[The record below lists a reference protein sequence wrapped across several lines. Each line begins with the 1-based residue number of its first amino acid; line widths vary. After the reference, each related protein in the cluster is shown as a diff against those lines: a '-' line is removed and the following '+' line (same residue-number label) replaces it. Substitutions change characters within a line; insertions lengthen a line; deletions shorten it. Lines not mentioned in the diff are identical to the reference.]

1 MILKGKME
9 SSYMEL
15 YKNISNKKNQ
25 INNKRKQNSKHQLK
39 KNKSLTYYHFDGQT
53 NYLNK
58 IHINETKDNNK
69 TMTNKNSPLY
79 FYSNY
84 EYNDVLLFK
93 AYKKSVSELF
103 KALKIYLNK
112 EIYKY
117 EKIKKEFNNNIHKYY
132 DEEKKKEKIN
142 KNKSP
147 IKFNIKSYSKK
158 NAKNK
163 KSEEI
168 YISGLNRNNDNK
180 ISINNILSKNYNKN
194 TFDKMIK
201 IYKYTNSRKG
211 NELKDNSIKN
221 NTNYLCNNKPRINS
235 NISGTSFVANKKNFN
250 SYKEHKSLFA
260 LLKKNKTVIETSP
273 MKKIYNYR
281 NDNLMKKFIKFSKN
295 YSDNKTYIN
304 KTCNQSSISGNK
316 IRGDEEKQ
324 NKNDS
329 NRLTKNNELISK
341 IKDSLDDNLK
351 HIFNFSYENFLNK
364 ESERECN

>member
-69 TMTNKNSPLY
+69 TMTNNNSPLY

-147 IKFNIKSYSKK
+147 IKFQ
-158 NAKNK
+158 
-163 KSEEI
+163 
-168 YISGLNRNNDNK
+168 D
-180 ISINNILSKNYNKN
+180 
-194 TFDKMIK
+194 
-201 IYKYTNSRKG
+201 
-211 NELKDNSIKN
+211 
-221 NTNYLCNNKPRINS
+221 
-235 NISGTSFVANKKNFN
+235 
-250 SYKEHKSLFA
+250 
-260 LLKKNKTVIETSP
+260 
-273 MKKIYNYR
+273 
-281 NDNLMKKFIKFSKN
+281 
-295 YSDNKTYIN
+295 
-304 KTCNQSSISGNK
+304 
-316 IRGDEEKQ
+316 
-324 NKNDS
+324 
-329 NRLTKNNELISK
+329 
-341 IKDSLDDNLK
+341 
-351 HIFNFSYENFLNK
+351 
-364 ESERECN
+364 

>member
-1 MILKGKME
+1 
-9 SSYMEL
+9 
-15 YKNISNKKNQ
+15 
-25 INNKRKQNSKHQLK
+25 
-39 KNKSLTYYHFDGQT
+39 
-53 NYLNK
+53 
-58 IHINETKDNNK
+58 
-69 TMTNKNSPLY
+69 
-79 FYSNY
+79 
-84 EYNDVLLFK
+84 
-93 AYKKSVSELF
+93 
-103 KALKIYLNK
+103 
-112 EIYKY
+112 
-117 EKIKKEFNNNIHKYY
+117 
-132 DEEKKKEKIN
+132 
-142 KNKSP
+142 
-147 IKFNIKSYSKK
+147 
-158 NAKNK
+158 
-163 KSEEI
+163 
-168 YISGLNRNNDNK
+168 
-180 ISINNILSKNYNKN
+180 
-194 TFDKMIK
+194 MIK